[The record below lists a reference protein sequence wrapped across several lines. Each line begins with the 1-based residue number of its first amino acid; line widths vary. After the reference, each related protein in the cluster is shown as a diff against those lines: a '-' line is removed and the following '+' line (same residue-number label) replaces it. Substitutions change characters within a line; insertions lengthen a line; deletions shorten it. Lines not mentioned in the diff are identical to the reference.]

1 MHSEEWDVEYTDEW
15 WDWFDRLV
23 ESAQDAVSVAV
34 ELLERAGPRLPYPH
48 SSKIIGSRRAHMREL
63 RIQSGGRPFRCLYAL
78 DPRRT
83 AILLLGADKT
93 GSRRWY
99 AEHVPRA
106 DRLYDEH
113 IEALRREGR
122 I

>member
-1 MHSEEWDVEYTDEW
+1 MHSEEWNVEYTDEW
-15 WDWFDRLV
+15 RDWFDRLD
-23 ESAQDAVSVAV
+23 ESAQDVVSVAV
-34 ELLERAGPRLPYPH
+34 GLLERAGPMLPYPY
-48 SSKIIGSRRAHMREL
+48 SSKIIGSRHAHMREL
-63 RIQSGGRPFRCLYAL
+63 RIQSGGRPFRSLNAF

-83 AILLLGADKT
+83 AILLPGGDKT

>member
-15 WDWFDRLV
+15 RDWFDRLD
-23 ESAQDAVSVAV
+23 ESAQDVVSVAV
-34 ELLERAGPRLPYPH
+34 GLLERVGPMLPYPY
-48 SSKIIGSRRAHMREL
+48 SSKIIGSRHAHMREL
-63 RIQSGGRPFRCLYAL
+63 RIQSGGRPFRSLNAF

-113 IEALRREGR
+113 IEAQRREGR

>member
-1 MHSEEWDVEYTDEW
+1 MHSEEWNVEYTDEW
-15 WDWFDRLV
+15 RDWFDRLD
-23 ESAQDAVSVAV
+23 ESAQDVVSVAV
-34 ELLERAGPRLPYPH
+34 GLLERAGPMLPYPH
-48 SSKIIGSRRAHMREL
+48 SSNIIGSRHAHMREL

-83 AILLLGADKT
+83 AILLLGGDKT